1 MLRPNGEASRFF
13 CPLGFN
19 IKGLFLH
26 SPFRWQTKLNMS
38 FVSSLSGWRWEQ
50 KKFLA
55 FVGHSYNLVIHE
67 NAVPGSHGKLI
78 IKNLYKRQLLLPCKI
93 LCTTLYVKQEFP
105 LSDFHRH
112 DKIRRSEGIL
122 RNVQRKLLNFNRFFY
137 IIDHIAWHFYYPAI
151 HRKLWTCSFKETVFT
166 IISALTIIKELVLQT
181 HLTDS
186 WALRESRLKM
196 KECMAYHVML
206 LGAKV
211 LLISTNLIVTS
222 KLG

>member
-1 MLRPNGEASRFF
+1 MKKASQSINVAPENGEASRFF

-137 IIDHIAWHFYYPAI
+137 IIDHISM
-151 HRKLWTCSFKETVFT
+151 T
-166 IISALTIIKELVLQT
+166 
-181 HLTDS
+181 
-186 WALRESRLKM
+186 
-196 KECMAYHVML
+196 L
-206 LGAKV
+206 L
-211 LLISTNLIVTS
+211 LPSNS
-222 KLG
+222 